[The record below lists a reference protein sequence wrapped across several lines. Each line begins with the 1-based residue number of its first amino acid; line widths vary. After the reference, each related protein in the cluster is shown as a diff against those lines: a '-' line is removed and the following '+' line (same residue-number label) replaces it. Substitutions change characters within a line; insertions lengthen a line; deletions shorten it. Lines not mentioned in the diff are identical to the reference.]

1 MMSVLTVIIAI
12 LQIVTMSISLGVM
25 AWGFKK
31 FLSSPRRELELRVAE
46 LETDVK
52 DLKREREVNE
62 IRFKKI
68 DDVLEVILRS
78 TIALIEFEVQYCLTE
93 NKIPTQA
100 LEKAREGL
108 NEYLAKR

>member
-1 MMSVLTVIIAI
+1 MISVLTVIIAI
-12 LQIVTMSISLGVM
+12 LQVITMTISLFVM

-46 LETDVK
+46 LETEVK
-52 DLKREREVNE
+52 DLKREREVNV
-62 IRFKKI
+62 IKFKKI

-108 NEYLAKR
+108 NEYLSKR

>member
-1 MMSVLTVIIAI
+1 MISVLTIIIAI
-12 LQIVTMSISLGVM
+12 LQVITMTISLFVM

-46 LETDVK
+46 LETEVK
-52 DLKREREVNE
+52 DLKREREVNV
-62 IRFKKI
+62 IKFKKI

-108 NEYLAKR
+108 NEYLSKR

>member
-1 MMSVLTVIIAI
+1 MMSVLTIIMTIFSAI
-12 LQIVTMSISLGVM
+12 IMTGNIITMF
-25 AWGFKK
+25 WGFKK

-46 LETDVK
+46 LETEVK
-52 DLKREREVNE
+52 DLKRERDANE
-62 IRFKKI
+62 IKFKRI

-93 NKIPTQA
+93 NKEPTQA

-108 NEYLAKR
+108 NEYLSKR

>member
-1 MMSVLTVIIAI
+1 MSVLTVIIAI
-12 LQIVTMSISLGVM
+12 LQVITMTISLIVM

-31 FLSSPRRELELRVAE
+31 FLSSPRRELELRVVE
-46 LETDVK
+46 LEAEVK
-52 DLKREREVNE
+52 DLKRERDMNE
-62 IRFKKI
+62 TKFKRI

-93 NKIPTQA
+93 NKEPTQA

-108 NEYLAKR
+108 NEYLSKR